1 MTRRA
6 SLTAMA
12 ALAGLT
18 GLIPAASLLAAT
30 PASPAV
36 ALPPSPFGN
45 APAEVAQGP
54 IAPATG
60 PAQTVQVGTTVDP
73 VWWRGFG
80 SPVLDALVDRALAAN
95 NDLAGASANLRQAH
109 ELAGAARG
117 VLFPQV
123 DAGYSV
129 QRQRLSGTLQS
140 PLNDPLASV
149 FSLHTAQVSVA
160 YSLDLFGGNAA
171 RLASA
176 RAAER
181 ATAARLAG
189 VRTMVAGNV
198 VLAVI
203 QNAALEAQLAATR
216 EGADSN
222 REILR
227 LLRTREA
234 LGAVGKADLAA
245 QEAALAA
252 SEALLPPLERARL
265 ANLAGLAVLLGQAP
279 GSDLP
284 ALPGLDALTLPAN
297 LPLSLPSDLLAQR
310 PDVAAAA
317 AALEGAT
324 ADRRAAV
331 AARLPSITLSAAA
344 GGTATDFTDM
354 FRNGNP
360 FWSLIGGL
368 TAPLFHGG
376 QLRHQQ
382 KAAEAA
388 LDAAKAQ
395 YKGIALQA
403 FADVSNALTALD
415 TDARELDAAERANR
429 AAQTSLTYATRQ
441 LQLGSVGTLAVLNAK
456 AAAQSAR
463 TQWLAAREQRLTDTV
478 GLMTALGG
486 GTGTAVSQP
495 TGSPAIPAP
504 TSAPTQGS
512 RP

>member
-1 MTRRA
+1 MIRRPILA
-6 SLTAMA
+6 LLALLGSLPA
-12 ALAGLT
+12 T
-18 GLIPAASLLAAT
+18 GLLAA
-30 PASPAV
+30 PRASAPV
-36 ALPPSPFGN
+36 PLPPTPLGN
-45 APAEVAQGP
+45 APVEVARGP
-54 IAPATG
+54 IAPAAG
-60 PAQTVQVGTTVDP
+60 PAQTVEIGAPVDRA
-73 VWWRGFG
+73 WWHAFA

-95 NDLAGASANLRQAH
+95 SDLAAASANLRQAH
-109 ELAGAARG
+109 ELARAARG

-129 QRQRLSGTLQS
+129 QRQKLSGTLSS
-140 PLNDPLASV
+140 PLNDPLPTV

-176 RAAER
+176 KAAER

-198 VLAVI
+198 ALAVI
-203 QNAALEAQLAATR
+203 QNAALEAQVAATR
-216 EGADSN
+216 EAVDSN

-227 LLRTREA
+227 MLHAREA
-234 LGAVGKADLAA
+234 LGAVGKADIAA

-252 SEALLPPLERARL
+252 SEALLPPLERSRL
-265 ANLAGLAVLLGQAP
+265 ANLASLSVLLGQAP

-284 ALPGLDALTLPAN
+284 ALPRLSELTLPAE
-297 LPLSLPSDLLAQR
+297 LPLSLPSELLAQR

-317 AALEGAT
+317 AAMEGAT

-331 AARLPSITLSAAA
+331 AARLPSITLSATA
-344 GGTATDFTDM
+344 GGAATDFSDM

-360 FWSLIGGL
+360 FWTLIGGL

-382 KAAEAA
+382 RAAEAA

-395 YKGIALQA
+395 YRGIALQA

-415 TDARELDAAERANR
+415 TDARELDAAERADR
-429 AAQTSLTYATRQ
+429 AAQTSLTYTTRQ
-441 LQLGSVGTLAVLNAK
+441 LQLGSVGTLAVLNAR

-463 TQWLAAREQRLTDTV
+463 TQWLAAREQRLMDTV

-486 GTGTAVSQP
+486 GSGLAVSQP
-495 TGSPAIPAP
+495 TGSRAMPAASPATP
-504 TSAPTQGS
+504 PGP

>member
-1 MTRRA
+1 MTRR
-6 SLTAMA
+6 S
-12 ALAGLT
+12 ALACLA

-30 PASPAV
+30 PATVPV
-36 ALPPSPFGN
+36 PLPPSPVGN
-45 APAEVAQGP
+45 APAEVASAP
-54 IAPATG
+54 IAPVSG
-60 PAQTVQVGTTVDP
+60 PAQTVQVGTPVDSA
-73 VWWRGFG
+73 WWRAFG
-80 SPVLDALVDRALAAN
+80 SPTLDALVERALAAN
-95 NDLAGASANLRQAH
+95 SDLAAAGANLRQAH

-129 QRQRLSGTLQS
+129 QRQKLSGTLS
-140 PLNDPLASV
+140 TPLNDPLPTV

-176 RAAER
+176 KAAER

-198 VLAVI
+198 ALAVI
-203 QNAALEAQLAATR
+203 QNAALEAQVAATR
-216 EGADSN
+216 EAVDSN

-227 LLRTREA
+227 MLQAREA
-234 LGAVGKADLAA
+234 LGAVGKADVSA

-252 SEALLPPLERARL
+252 SETLLPPLERARL
-265 ANLAGLAVLLGQAP
+265 ANLASLAVLLGQAP
-279 GSDLP
+279 GSTLPDLP
-284 ALPGLDALTLPAN
+284 KLADLTLPSN

-317 AALEGAT
+317 AAMEGAT

-331 AARLPSITLSAAA
+331 AARLPSITLSATA
-344 GGTATDFTDM
+344 GGAARDFSDM
-354 FRNGNP
+354 FRDGNP
-360 FWSLIGGL
+360 FWTLIGGL

-395 YKGIALQA
+395 YRGIALQA

-415 TDARELDAAERANR
+415 TDARELDAAARADR
-429 AAQTSLTYATRQ
+429 AAQTSLTYTTRQ
-441 LQLGSVGTLAVLNAK
+441 LQFGSVGTLAVLNAR

-463 TQWLAAREQRLTDTV
+463 TQWLSAREQRLMDTV

-486 GTGTAVSQP
+486 GAGPAVSVPSGGQAILP
-495 TGSPAIPAP
+495 APPPSQSPAP
-504 TSAPTQGS
+504 
-512 RP
+512 